1 MLEEE
6 QGKRKKSTQPLLA
19 PRALLLLPLER
30 AKGKE
35 RLEVLRRQMR
45 KNDQEAFIEQSAL
58 ANGLLDR
65 IHTDVCGP
73 LNTSTRGGFSYFI
86 IFIDDHSRYGYVYLM
101 RSTRES
107 LLPER
112 FGFIRLTSQLDN
124 DPRTHGEVKSDIDSD
139 NWFEAMKSEIDLM
152 GSNLV
157 WTIVDPPKGVKPL
170 ECKWIYKRKLGADGE
185 VTTFKVRLVTKGYSQ
200 QPGVNFEKTY
210 SLVAMAK
217 STRILL
223 AIAAW
228 LSSPYVYGPSV
239 YCLPSPGLSL
249 GYGIWC
255 RFHPGLGVYA

>member
-1 MLEEE
+1 MIRPS
-6 QGKRKKSTQPLLA
+6 KRFLS
-19 PRALLLLPLER
+19 
-30 AKGKE
+30 
-35 RLEVLRRQMR
+35 
-45 KNDQEAFIEQSAL
+45 
-58 ANGLLDR
+58 
-65 IHTDVCGP
+65 
-73 LNTSTRGGFSYFI
+73 RGMQYSWKRVFLW
-86 IFIDDHSRYGYVYLM
+86 IDDEMRCYLSNRVKHLNKAM
-101 RSTRES
+101 QHHLNLLFPLMVFQSSIDQPEN

-223 AIAAW
+223 AIAW

>member
-45 KNDQEAFIEQSAL
+45 
-58 ANGLLDR
+58 
-65 IHTDVCGP
+65 
-73 LNTSTRGGFSYFI
+73 
-86 IFIDDHSRYGYVYLM
+86 
-101 RSTRES
+101 
-107 LLPER
+107 
-112 FGFIRLTSQLDN
+112 LTSQLDN
-124 DPRTHGEVKSDIDSD
+124 DPRTQGEVKSDIDSD
-139 NWFEAMKSEIDLM
+139 KWFEAMKSEIDLM

-185 VTTFKVRLVTKGYSQ
+185 VTAFKVRLVTKGYSQ

-228 LSSPYVYGPSV
+228 SIYNLKQASRSWNTRFDGVICERIAWIGP
-239 YCLPSPGLSL
+239 GT
-249 GYGIWC
+249 
-255 RFHPGLGVYA
+255 RKQKR